1 MQEKDNLKNEDIEV
15 LKFLSKFK
23 MLKVEDASLIYKTKR
38 YYRQRINK
46 LIELKY
52 IKKYKSYIIID
63 KNGRKLL
70 GKVGSSYIK
79 NMDNEAYMDR
89 LKQIS
94 SIATITIDS
103 EIDFIPSWDIKEKNQ
118 FTETARRYL
127 GKLILENKEYLIY
140 YIAAKKE
147 HVYIRQLLFDVNKSL
162 NYDNIIIFVDDFDV
176 ISKRYSNLVFGKE
189 NTYVIKN
196 TRDNKEL
203 LKNYEEIN
211 IHELLEIIYQK
222 DLLISDWDKADYLL
236 ENNKYIINMPFINT
250 EKIEELNW
258 YYNENSNN
266 YRKIEIV
273 TLEENKKKI
282 EEMLT
287 NKCIVRTFNKDL
299 LGGINETQNI

>member
-1 MQEKDNLKNEDIEV
+1 MQEKDKLKNEDIEV

-118 FTETARRYL
+118 LKQEET
-127 GKLILENKEYLIY
+127 
-140 YIAAKKE
+140 
-147 HVYIRQLLFDVNKSL
+147 S
-162 NYDNIIIFVDDFDV
+162 
-176 ISKRYSNLVFGKE
+176 
-189 NTYVIKN
+189 
-196 TRDNKEL
+196 
-203 LKNYEEIN
+203 
-211 IHELLEIIYQK
+211 
-222 DLLISDWDKADYLL
+222 
-236 ENNKYIINMPFINT
+236 
-250 EKIEELNW
+250 
-258 YYNENSNN
+258 
-266 YRKIEIV
+266 
-273 TLEENKKKI
+273 
-282 EEMLT
+282 
-287 NKCIVRTFNKDL
+287 
-299 LGGINETQNI
+299 